1 MGITQTSLR
10 CHHSGPRPSPR
21 PSLGPHSQPRS
32 QHIKMSQKKTKTKSS
47 LMQRLNAGEVILGD
61 GSYIYTLERRGY
73 ATAGMWTPEAAAE
86 EPRAVEQLA
95 IEFARAGADITQTF
109 SFWCHEDKLPKGCQ
123 FSVDQINQAACDIAC
138 TVAKDKGTIVASG
151 ITQTGLFQG
160 EGPKPTKQEVQAEIR
175 NALEIY
181 KKNDVDLILCEYF
194 RNVIEIEWA
203 IEVALEFNLP
213 VAATMCMGPCGD
225 EDGVSVGECAV
236 RMARAGADIVGTN
249 CLFDPFATFAVEPR
263 QITRWEA
270 RKWAREAYN
279 IGVRIIGGCCGF
291 EPYHVRAMAE
301 ELRDVRGK
309 LPDASA
315 KSDYDLAIHKALG
328 KEMPRYKAKGEI
340 SYWMNQHPSTG
351 RPLSTAMSRQ
361 DETVMIHKSILL

>member
-73 ATAGMWTPEAAAE
+73 AT
-86 EPRAVEQLA
+86 
-95 IEFARAGADITQTF
+95 AGADITQTF

-225 EDGVSVGECAV
+225 KDGVSVGECAV

-249 CLFDPFATFAVEPR
+249 CLFDPFATLDVMRGMKESLRLFNLSPYLMAQPNGYR
-263 QITRWEA
+263 TPD
-270 RKWAREAYN
+270 
-279 IGVRIIGGCCGF
+279 CGTF
-291 EPYHVRAMAE
+291 
-301 ELRDVRGK
+301 
-309 LPDASA
+309 
-315 KSDYDLAIHKALG
+315 
-328 KEMPRYKAKGEI
+328 
-340 SYWMNQHPSTG
+340 
-351 RPLSTAMSRQ
+351 
-361 DETVMIHKSILL
+361 

>member
-1 MGITQTSLR
+1 MA
-10 CHHSGPRPSPR
+10 
-21 PSLGPHSQPRS
+21 
-32 QHIKMSQKKTKTKSS
+32 
-47 LMQRLNAGEVILGD
+47 RLNAGEVIVGD

-73 ATAGMWTPEAAAE
+73 ATAGVWTPEAAAE

-123 FSVDQINQAACDIAC
+123 FTVDQINQAACDIAC
-138 TVAKDKGTIVASG
+138 TVARDKGTIVASG

-160 EGPKPTKQEVQAEIR
+160 EGPKPTKEEVQAEIR
-175 NALEIY
+175 SALEIY

-249 CLFDPFATFAVEPR
+249 CLFDPFSTLDVMRDMKETLRLFNLKPYLMAQPNGYRCPDGGTFGWCQLPEFPFAVEPR

-291 EPYHVRAMAE
+291 EPYHIRAMAE

-309 LPDASA
+309 LPVASA

-328 KEMPRYKAKGEI
+328 KDMPRYKAKGEI
-340 SYWMNQHPSTG
+340 SYWMDQHPSTG